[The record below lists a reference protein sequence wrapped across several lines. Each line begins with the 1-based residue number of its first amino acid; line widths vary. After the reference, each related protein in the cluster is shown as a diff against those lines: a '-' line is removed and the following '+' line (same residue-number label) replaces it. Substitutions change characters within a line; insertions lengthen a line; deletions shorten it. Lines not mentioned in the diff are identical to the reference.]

1 MRHEISAVLLTYIS
15 LDLRQKDIQMTVQ
28 HGLVDTQID
37 PLSPAPSSSAYLS
50 SDAVVN
56 FEPPIFEKRVC
67 FGAVRSQVFE
77 ILNIWPCI
85 TDHFDAE
92 DLRCCM
98 FVLQRVTTGGLILS

>member
-1 MRHEISAVLLTYIS
+1 MRYEIFAEMLTCS
-15 LDLRQKDIQMTVQ
+15 SVDLRQNDIHMTVQ

-56 FEPPIFEKRVC
+56 FEPSICEKDVC

-77 ILNIWPCI
+77 I
-85 TDHFDAE
+85 
-92 DLRCCM
+92 
-98 FVLQRVTTGGLILS
+98 